1 MTAIAERLAAHEDRI
16 AAAVLDPPA
25 SGEPEH
31 ADVTAALVKVVLR
44 MVLGRDHG
52 IGALR
57 DTGRRFA
64 EAGVSHAGAVHELHR
79 VIIEM
84 SRQWWATVA
93 SSDVTAMLAVS
104 QSVDDAVDRM
114 RAELSDGYCA
124 ALAASGTRSLGRRQL
139 AESLLTGRPAGPVLL
154 RAADVEPA
162 GHYLVLSVAASA
174 RTEVLEDPARS
185 MSTPGALAR
194 RAGDRIDVLVPVGRS
209 ALDAPGDA
217 AGRGFARLAAATGA
231 TVAGASVGPR
241 QRLVTVA
248 EEARTALEVGAACG
262 RVGVVLPGQV
272 LVERAMT
279 GSASAVQELAG
290 LVASLARWPHLPA
303 TLAAL
308 YEHDL
313 DRSRTAEHL
322 HIARRTLT
330 KRLDRIH
337 QLTGVHPT
345 SAHGVQVFL
354 TALSADRIVTGGA
367 AAPSQAG

>member
-1 MTAIAERLAAHEDRI
+1 VTVLADRLAAYEARI
-16 AAAVLDPPA
+16 IAAVLDPAPR
-25 SGEPEH
+25 GEPEH
-31 ADVTAALVKVVLR
+31 AEVTTALVRVVLR
-44 MVLGRDHG
+44 LVLGRDQEG
-52 IGALR
+52 GALR

-64 EAGVSHAGAVHELHR
+64 ECGVSHAVALHELHR

-84 SRQWWATVA
+84 SRQWWAAVA
-93 SSDVTAMLAVS
+93 ASDVTAMLAIS
-104 QSVDDAVDRM
+104 QSIDDTVDRM

-162 GHYLVLSVAASA
+162 GHYLVLSVPASA
-174 RTEVLEDPARS
+174 RTEVLDDPARS

-217 AGRGFARLAAATGA
+217 ATRAFRRLAAATGA
-231 TVAGASVGPR
+231 TVAGAAVGPR
-241 QRLVTVA
+241 ARLVA
-248 EEARTALEVGAACG
+248 LGEEARTALEVGAACG

-345 SAHGVQVFL
+345 SAHGVQIFL
-354 TALSADRIVTGGA
+354 TALSADRIVTQAGT
-367 AAPSQAG
+367 APSQAG